1 MVFPKMLK
9 NPAKATA
16 LLLAALTLSSC
27 GNWNVSTNQKTD
39 SKTDNRV
46 GVSGIVETASGFRDG
61 DTGDIIRQ
69 EIDENGNLRDCSI
82 GASSERRDLPSC
94 NDIVNRRD
102 SKAENQKKVSQ
113 GLLRNKVDGSRLFV
127 TPSGAKFYIKLAT
140 KFNDETQ
147 VGRGGGELILNG
159 IIERHPSTSQSA
171 FKGLFIQSPAFIEF
185 AFLDGDNFELL
196 DSLRVPLDLQRG
208 ALQNIKYRKKYGA
221 TTDDVMGVS
230 FQARKPLRSIREY
243 KEIASI
249 DVGFKPR

>member
-1 MVFPKMLK
+1 MYRATSPVLVFI
-9 NPAKATA
+9 TSIA
-16 LLLAALTLSSC
+16 LSGC
-27 GNWNVSTNQKTD
+27 GNWNVQSNLKSE

-46 GVSGIVETASGFRDG
+46 GVSGIVETSSGFRDG

-69 EIDENGNLRDCSI
+69 ERDENGNLRDCSI
-82 GASSERRDLPSC
+82 GSSSDRRGLPSC

-102 SKAENQKKVSQ
+102 ELTKTKKAVSQ
-113 GLLRNKVDGSRLFV
+113 GLLRNKVDGSNLFV
-127 TPSGAKFYIKLAT
+127 TPSGAKFYVRLAT
-140 KFNDETQ
+140 KYNDEMQ

-159 IIERHPSTSQSA
+159 VIERHPSTSQAA
-171 FKGLFIQSPAFIEF
+171 FKSLFIQSPAFIEF
-185 AFLDGDNFELL
+185 AFMDGDNFELL

-208 ALQNIKYRKKYGA
+208 AAQNIRYRKKFGS
-221 TTDDVMGVS
+221 TTDDVVGVS

>member
-1 MVFPKMLK
+1 MYRVTSPVLVFI
-9 NPAKATA
+9 TSIA
-16 LLLAALTLSSC
+16 LSGC
-27 GNWNVSTNQKTD
+27 GNWNVQSNLKSE

-46 GVSGIVETASGFRDG
+46 GVSGIVETSSGFRDG

-69 EIDENGNLRDCSI
+69 ERDENGNLRDCSI
-82 GASSERRDLPSC
+82 GSSSDRRGLPSC

-102 SKAENQKKVSQ
+102 ELTKTKKAVSQ
-113 GLLRNKVDGSRLFV
+113 GLLRNKVDGSNLFV
-127 TPSGAKFYIKLAT
+127 TPSGAKFYVRLAT
-140 KFNDETQ
+140 KYNDEMQ

-159 IIERHPSTSQSA
+159 VIERHPSTSQAA
-171 FKGLFIQSPAFIEF
+171 FKSLFIQSPAFIEF
-185 AFLDGDNFELL
+185 AFMDGDNFELL

-208 ALQNIKYRKKYGA
+208 AAQNIRYRKKFGSA
-221 TTDDVMGVS
+221 TDDVVGVS

>member
-1 MVFPKMLK
+1 MHRATSPVLVFI
-9 NPAKATA
+9 TSIA
-16 LLLAALTLSSC
+16 LSGC
-27 GNWNVSTNQKTD
+27 GNWNVQSNLKSE

-46 GVSGIVETASGFRDG
+46 GVSGIVETSSGFRDG

-69 EIDENGNLRDCSI
+69 ERDENGNLRDCSI
-82 GASSERRDLPSC
+82 GSSSDRRGLPSC

-102 SKAENQKKVSQ
+102 ELTKTKKAVSQ
-113 GLLRNKVDGSRLFV
+113 GLLRNKVDGSNLFV
-127 TPSGAKFYIKLAT
+127 TPSGAKFYVRLAT
-140 KFNDETQ
+140 KYNDEMQ

-159 IIERHPSTSQSA
+159 VIERHPSTSQAA
-171 FKGLFIQSPAFIEF
+171 FKSLFIQSPAFIEF
-185 AFLDGDNFELL
+185 AFMDGDNFELL

-208 ALQNIKYRKKYGA
+208 AAQNIRYRKKFGS
-221 TTDDVMGVS
+221 TTDDVVGVS

>member
-1 MVFPKMLK
+1 MSR
-9 NPAKATA
+9 ATSPVLVLITSIA
-16 LLLAALTLSSC
+16 LSGC
-27 GNWNVSTNQKTD
+27 GNWNVQSNLKSE

-46 GVSGIVETASGFRDG
+46 GVSGIVETSSGFRDG

-69 EIDENGNLRDCSI
+69 ERDENGNLRDCSI
-82 GASSERRDLPSC
+82 GSSSDRRGLPSC

-102 SKAENQKKVSQ
+102 ELTKTKKAVSQ
-113 GLLRNKVDGSRLFV
+113 GLLRNKVDGSNLFV
-127 TPSGAKFYIKLAT
+127 TPSGAKFYVRLAT
-140 KFNDETQ
+140 KYNDEMQ

-159 IIERHPSTSQSA
+159 VIERHPSTSQAA
-171 FKGLFIQSPAFIEF
+171 FKSLFIQSPAFIEF
-185 AFLDGDNFELL
+185 AFMDGDNFELL

-208 ALQNIKYRKKYGA
+208 AAQNIRYRKKFGS
-221 TTDDVMGVS
+221 TTDDVVGVS

>member
-1 MVFPKMLK
+1 MYRATSPVLVFI
-9 NPAKATA
+9 TSIA
-16 LLLAALTLSSC
+16 LSGC
-27 GNWNVSTNQKTD
+27 GNWNVQPNLKSE

-46 GVSGIVETASGFRDG
+46 GVSGIVETSSGFRDG

-69 EIDENGNLRDCSI
+69 ERDENGNLRDCSI
-82 GASSERRDLPSC
+82 GSSSDRRGLPSC

-102 SKAENQKKVSQ
+102 ELTKTKKAVSQ
-113 GLLRNKVDGSRLFV
+113 GLLRNKVDGSNLFV
-127 TPSGAKFYIKLAT
+127 TPSGAKFYVRLAT
-140 KFNDETQ
+140 KYNDEMQ

-159 IIERHPSTSQSA
+159 VIERHPSTSQAA
-171 FKGLFIQSPAFIEF
+171 FKSLFIQSPAFIEF
-185 AFLDGDNFELL
+185 AFMDGDNFELL

-208 ALQNIKYRKKYGA
+208 AAQNIRYRKKFGSA
-221 TTDDVMGVS
+221 TDDVVGVS

>member
-1 MVFPKMLK
+1 MYR
-9 NPAKATA
+9 ATSPVIA
-16 LLLAALTLSSC
+16 FVTSIALTGC
-27 GNWNVSTNQKTD
+27 GNWNVQSNLESE

-46 GVSGIVETASGFRDG
+46 GVSGIVETSSGFRDG

-69 EIDENGNLRDCSI
+69 ERDENGNLRDCSI
-82 GASSERRDLPSC
+82 GSSSDRRGLPSC

-102 SKAENQKKVSQ
+102 ELTKTKKAVSQ
-113 GLLRNKVDGSRLFV
+113 GLLRNKVDGSNLFV
-127 TPSGAKFYIKLAT
+127 TPSGAKFYVRLAT
-140 KFNDETQ
+140 KYNDEVQ

-159 IIERHPSTSQSA
+159 VIERHPSTSQAA
-171 FKGLFIQSPAFIEF
+171 FKSLFIQSPAFIEF
-185 AFLDGDNFELL
+185 AFVDGDSFELL

-208 ALQNIKYRKKYGA
+208 AAQNIRYRKKFGS
-221 TTDDVMGVS
+221 TTDDVVGVS

>member
-1 MVFPKMLK
+1 MYRVTSPVLVFI
-9 NPAKATA
+9 TSIA
-16 LLLAALTLSSC
+16 LSGC
-27 GNWNVSTNQKTD
+27 GNWNVQSNLKSE

-46 GVSGIVETASGFRDG
+46 GVSGIVETSSGFRDG

-69 EIDENGNLRDCSI
+69 ERDENGNLRDCSI
-82 GASSERRDLPSC
+82 GSSSDRRGLPSC

-102 SKAENQKKVSQ
+102 DLTKTKKAVSQ
-113 GLLRNKVDGSRLFV
+113 GLLRNKVDGSNLFV
-127 TPSGAKFYIKLAT
+127 TPSGAKFYVRLAT
-140 KFNDETQ
+140 KYNDEMQ

-159 IIERHPSTSQSA
+159 VIERHPSTSQAA
-171 FKGLFIQSPAFIEF
+171 FKSLFIQSPAFIEF
-185 AFLDGDNFELL
+185 AFMDGDNFELL

-208 ALQNIKYRKKYGA
+208 SAQNIRYRKKFGS
-221 TTDDVMGVS
+221 TTDDVVGVS

>member
-1 MVFPKMLK
+1 MYRVTSPVLVFI
-9 NPAKATA
+9 TSIA
-16 LLLAALTLSSC
+16 LSGC
-27 GNWNVSTNQKTD
+27 GNWNVQSNLKSE

-46 GVSGIVETASGFRDG
+46 GVSGIVETSSGFRDG

-69 EIDENGNLRDCSI
+69 ERDENGNLRDCSI
-82 GASSERRDLPSC
+82 GSSSDRRGLPSC

-102 SKAENQKKVSQ
+102 ELTKTKKAVSQ
-113 GLLRNKVDGSRLFV
+113 GLLRNKVDGSNLFV
-127 TPSGAKFYIKLAT
+127 TPSGAKFYVRLAT
-140 KFNDETQ
+140 KYNDEMQ

-159 IIERHPSTSQSA
+159 VIERHPSTSQAA
-171 FKGLFIQSPAFIEF
+171 FKSLFIQSPAFIEF
-185 AFLDGDNFELL
+185 AFMDGDNFELL

-208 ALQNIKYRKKYGA
+208 AAQNIRYRKKFGS
-221 TTDDVMGVS
+221 TTDDVVGVS

>member
-1 MVFPKMLK
+1 MYRVTSPVLVFI
-9 NPAKATA
+9 ASIA
-16 LLLAALTLSSC
+16 LSGC
-27 GNWNVSTNQKTD
+27 GNWNVQSNLKSE

-46 GVSGIVETASGFRDG
+46 GVSGIVETSSGFRDG

-69 EIDENGNLRDCSI
+69 ERDENGNLRDCSI
-82 GASSERRDLPSC
+82 GSSSDRRGLPSC

-102 SKAENQKKVSQ
+102 ELTKTKKAVSQ
-113 GLLRNKVDGSRLFV
+113 GLLRNKVDGSNLFV
-127 TPSGAKFYIKLAT
+127 TPSGAKFYVRLAT
-140 KFNDETQ
+140 KYNDEMQ

-159 IIERHPSTSQSA
+159 VIERHPSTSQAA
-171 FKGLFIQSPAFIEF
+171 FKSLFIQSPAFIEF
-185 AFLDGDNFELL
+185 AFIDGDNFELL

-208 ALQNIKYRKKYGA
+208 AAQNIRYRKKFGS
-221 TTDDVMGVS
+221 TTDDVVGVS

>member
-1 MVFPKMLK
+1 MYR
-9 NPAKATA
+9 ATSPVIA
-16 LLLAALTLSSC
+16 FVTSIALTGC
-27 GNWNVSTNQKTD
+27 GNWNVQSNLKSE

-46 GVSGIVETASGFRDG
+46 GVSGIVETSSGFRDG

-69 EIDENGNLRDCSI
+69 ERDENGNLRDCSI
-82 GASSERRDLPSC
+82 GSSSDRRGLPSC

-102 SKAENQKKVSQ
+102 ELTKTKKAVSQ
-113 GLLRNKVDGSRLFV
+113 GLLRNKVDGSNLFV
-127 TPSGAKFYIKLAT
+127 TPSGAKFYVRLAT
-140 KFNDETQ
+140 KYNDEMQ

-159 IIERHPSTSQSA
+159 VIERHPSTSQAA
-171 FKGLFIQSPAFIEF
+171 FKSLFIQSPAFIEF
-185 AFLDGDNFELL
+185 AFMDGDNFELL

-208 ALQNIKYRKKYGA
+208 AAQNIRYRKKFGS
-221 TTDDVMGVS
+221 TTDDVVGVS

>member
-1 MVFPKMLK
+1 MYR
-9 NPAKATA
+9 ATSPV
-16 LLLAALTLSSC
+16 LAFVTSIALTGC
-27 GNWNVSTNQKTD
+27 GNWNVQSNLKSE

-46 GVSGIVETASGFRDG
+46 GVSGIVETSSGFRDG

-69 EIDENGNLRDCSI
+69 ERDENGNLRDCSI
-82 GASSERRDLPSC
+82 GSSSDRRGLPSC

-102 SKAENQKKVSQ
+102 ELTKTKKAVSQ
-113 GLLRNKVDGSRLFV
+113 GLLRNKVDGSNLFV
-127 TPSGAKFYIKLAT
+127 TPSGAKFYVRLAT
-140 KFNDETQ
+140 KYNDEVQ

-159 IIERHPSTSQSA
+159 VIERHPSTSQAA
-171 FKGLFIQSPAFIEF
+171 FKSLFIQSPAFIEF
-185 AFLDGDNFELL
+185 AFVDGDSFELL

-208 ALQNIKYRKKYGA
+208 AAQNIRYRKKFGS
-221 TTDDVMGVS
+221 TTDDVVGVS

>member
-1 MVFPKMLK
+1 MYRVTSPVLVFI
-9 NPAKATA
+9 ASIA
-16 LLLAALTLSSC
+16 LSGC
-27 GNWNVSTNQKTD
+27 GNWNVQSNLKSE

-46 GVSGIVETASGFRDG
+46 GVSGIVETSSGFRDG

-69 EIDENGNLRDCSI
+69 ERDENGNLRDCSI
-82 GASSERRDLPSC
+82 GSSSDRRGLPSC

-102 SKAENQKKVSQ
+102 ELTKTKKAVSQ
-113 GLLRNKVDGSRLFV
+113 GLLRNKVDGSNLFV
-127 TPSGAKFYIKLAT
+127 TPSGAKFYVRLAT
-140 KFNDETQ
+140 KYNDEMQ

-159 IIERHPSTSQSA
+159 VIERHPSTSQAA
-171 FKGLFIQSPAFIEF
+171 FKSLFIQSPAFIEF
-185 AFLDGDNFELL
+185 AFMDGDNFELL

-208 ALQNIKYRKKYGA
+208 AAQNIRYRKKFGS
-221 TTDDVMGVS
+221 TTDDVVGVS

>member
-1 MVFPKMLK
+1 MYR
-9 NPAKATA
+9 ATSPVLVLITSIA
-16 LLLAALTLSSC
+16 LSGC
-27 GNWNVSTNQKTD
+27 GNWNVQSSLKSE

-46 GVSGIVETASGFRDG
+46 GVSGIVETSSGFRDG

-69 EIDENGNLRDCSI
+69 ERDENGNLRDCSI
-82 GASSERRDLPSC
+82 GSSSDRRGLPSC

-102 SKAENQKKVSQ
+102 ELTKTKKAVSQ
-113 GLLRNKVDGSRLFV
+113 GLLRNKVDGSNLFV
-127 TPSGAKFYIKLAT
+127 TPSGAKFYVRLAT
-140 KFNDETQ
+140 KYNDEMQ

-159 IIERHPSTSQSA
+159 VIERHPSTSQAA
-171 FKGLFIQSPAFIEF
+171 FKSLFIQSPAFIEF
-185 AFLDGDNFELL
+185 AFMDGDNFELL

-208 ALQNIKYRKKYGA
+208 AAQNIRYRKKFGS
-221 TTDDVMGVS
+221 TTDDVVGVS